1 MVVDEAWTVTAK
13 DLLNSCASEF
23 YRWDHDRWLVVLGT
37 CCTLIIVG
45 VTSLKLAHLLKSIV
59 ILTTASLGFRV
70 WALITISSYSTVVLS
85 DGGSIGSWWHS
96 SWVDLRRLLLTWG
109 SSCACYIDGLHPVVE
124 HLARL
129 FLAMTSRSLLVHFS
143 VFVFNLVLFVWSG
156 LLLAYFWS
164 VFS

>member
-1 MVVDEAWTVTAK
+1 MSDCEKVLVIFTYINCGYAFEFSVVVDEAWTVTAK

-70 WALITISSYSTVVLS
+70 
-85 DGGSIGSWWHS
+85 
-96 SWVDLRRLLLTWG
+96 
-109 SSCACYIDGLHPVVE
+109 
-124 HLARL
+124 
-129 FLAMTSRSLLVHFS
+129 
-143 VFVFNLVLFVWSG
+143 
-156 LLLAYFWS
+156 
-164 VFS
+164 